1 MLSTR
6 SALLSSVALA
16 FAVGCADPDLG
27 GGSTTQEVRAA
38 KTPKALRVETCDG
51 TEPIVFE
58 RGAKLVLDAPSSF
71 TLDEVMSVPVGFAE
85 PWTESAGGR
94 GRTLYTFDTG
104 AAPEELFV
112 RLGRFHF
119 TRAVGSGSTVSET
132 CVFQGKLAGWSV
144 VRSSEWTVGDSYA
157 EPTVLERDLGEIP
170 VGGGLLVEGS
180 PFDLGNGSHTW
191 LIEGEGLEAPIRTT
205 QLGEGGSGTYVFSPD
220 APGEYRFDLRLVAEG
235 YGNSLTHARFR
246 VTE

>member
-6 SALLSSVALA
+6 FVTLSSVVLSL
-16 FAVGCADPDLG
+16 AVGCADPDLG
-27 GGSTTQEVRAA
+27 GGSTTQEVRSSKA
-38 KTPKALRVETCDG
+38 PKALRVEKCDG
-51 TEPIVFE
+51 YEPTVFE
-58 RGAKLVLDAPSSF
+58 RGAKIVLDAPSSF
-71 TLDEVMSVPVGFAE
+71 TLEEVASVPVGFAE
-85 PWTESAGGR
+85 PWAESAGSR

-104 AAPEELFV
+104 AAPEEFFV

-119 TRAVGSGSTVSET
+119 TREVGSGSTVSET

-144 VRSSEWTVGDSYA
+144 VRSSDWMVGDSYA

-191 LIEGEGLEAPIRTT
+191 LLEGEGLEAPIRTT

-220 APGEYRFDLRLVAEG
+220 TPGEYRFDLRLVAEG